1 MTVTADRRSRRRAL
15 LVIVAGMT
23 FVAGAAVLAV
33 GLLWQHSSQ
42 ADLVEQ
48 TAAVAASLAGQ
59 EEVEDT
65 LTDAEQQVRDARAQL
80 REEKTELGEK
90 RADALTTM
98 RAADDMLEL
107 AIGKRDLDRKMVK
120 LQEDAYQAFLQGD
133 IDRSN
138 ALIAPFDLAV
148 TLANEAMEQMW
159 KVSEKVADVDDTLR
173 MDT

>member
-48 TAAVAASLAGQ
+48 TAAVAASLAEQ

-65 LTDAEQQVRDARAQL
+65 LTDAEEQVRDARAQL
-80 REEKTELGEK
+80 REEKTELSEK

-120 LQEDAYQAFLQGD
+120 LQEDAYQFFLQGD

>member
-48 TAAVAASLAGQ
+48 TAAVAASLAEQ

-65 LTDAEQQVRDARAQL
+65 LTDAEQQVRDARVQL

-120 LQEDAYQAFLQGD
+120 LQEDAYQSFLQGD